1 MQIPMAPGALA
12 EAVAPVLRNVS
23 RVIVGKE
30 GTIELTLVA
39 ALVGGHILVEDVPG
53 IGKTTLAKAF
63 ARSVGGSF
71 SRIQC
76 TPDLLPSDV
85 TGVHVL
91 DQRQSAFVF
100 QPGPIFANVVLVDEL
115 NRATPRTQA
124 ALLEAMEE
132 RQVTLEGTTRPL
144 PNPFLV
150 IATQNPIELEG
161 TFALP
166 EAQLDRFLL
175 RLRLGYPTEQEED
188 ELVRR
193 FEVAS
198 PLDRLEAVLTPARLV
213 ELQEAARAVRVEPS
227 VRGYIL
233 SLVRATREHA
243 SVRLGASPRAS
254 LALYHAAQALAAVRG
269 RSFVL
274 PDDVKQLA
282 TPVLAHRLILNSQ
295 ARLRGR
301 SELTVLDELVTSAPV
316 PVE

>member
-1 MQIPMAPGALA
+1 MVSPMAPSALSDA
-12 EAVAPVLRNVS
+12 LAPVLENVA
-23 RVIVGKE
+23 RVMVGKDE
-30 GTIELTLVA
+30 AIELTLVA

-63 ARSVGGSF
+63 ARSIGGAF
-71 SRIQC
+71 SRVQC

-91 DQRQSAFVF
+91 DQRQVTFVF

-144 PNPFLV
+144 PAPFLV
-150 IATQNPIELEG
+150 LATQNPIELEG
-161 TFALP
+161 TFPLP

-175 RLRLGYPTEQEED
+175 RLHIGYPSEQEED
-188 ELVRR
+188 ELLLR
-193 FEVAS
+193 FEGRN
-198 PLDRLEAVLTPARLV
+198 PLDQLGAAIAPGKLL
-213 ELQEAARAVRVEPS
+213 ELQEAVRSVRVEPS
-227 VRGYIL
+227 VRGYVL
-233 SLVRATREHA
+233 ALVRATRGHA

-254 LALYHAAQALAAVRG
+254 LALYHAAQALAALRS

-282 TPVLAHRLILNSQ
+282 GPVLSHRLLLDSQ

-301 SELTVLDELVTSAPV
+301 SELTVLDEILAEVPV